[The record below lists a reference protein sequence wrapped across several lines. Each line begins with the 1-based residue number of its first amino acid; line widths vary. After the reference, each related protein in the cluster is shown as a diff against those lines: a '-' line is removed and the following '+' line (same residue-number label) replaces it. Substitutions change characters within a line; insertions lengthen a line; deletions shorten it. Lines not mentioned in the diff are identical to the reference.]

1 MQCKIRIRFSN
12 GKEVKLTCTK
22 GIKKTPTMWDTIILA
37 YSVFTRISLYIILLS
52 EIHFRTVPNI
62 IRIEGT
68 IFVQKSFLFPVEVP
82 RRYNTFKNRF
92 NLYAIYF
99 TFFRDCTAEGNCSV
113 APFFLALLSVVR
125 GSLTRRVD
133 DARARGSR
141 LLRPYVVRMYT
152 YVQPG

>member
-22 GIKKTPTMWDTIILA
+22 SIKKTPTMWDIIILA

-62 IRIEGT
+62 IHIEGA

-99 TFFRDCTAEGNCSV
+99 TFFRDCTAKVTV
-113 APFFLALLSVVR
+113 AWPPFFLRSFP
-125 GSLTRRVD
+125 S
-133 DARARGSR
+133 
-141 LLRPYVVRMYT
+141 YVAH
-152 YVQPG
+152 